1 MRATSRVI
9 LSTLAVASLLSG
21 CSIYRN
27 KGRDQF
33 EARAGGNVKTEI
45 GVSRAPAHMDAQKDV
60 QLNEDSESC
69 WVQEAREALWSTPVG
84 SSLVVQR
91 LNESEIS
98 VCLSEFAKNGEEH
111 HE

>member
-9 LSTLAVASLLSG
+9 LSTLAVSTLLSG

-45 GVSRAPAHMDAQKDV
+45 GVSRAPEDV
-60 QLNEDSESC
+60 QLQDNSESC
-69 WVQEAREALWSTPVG
+69 WVQDAREALWSTPVG
-84 SSLVVQR
+84 SSLEVR
-91 LNESEIS
+91 RINGTEIS
-98 VCLSEFAKNGEEH
+98 VCLTENSGEIAKNGDVI